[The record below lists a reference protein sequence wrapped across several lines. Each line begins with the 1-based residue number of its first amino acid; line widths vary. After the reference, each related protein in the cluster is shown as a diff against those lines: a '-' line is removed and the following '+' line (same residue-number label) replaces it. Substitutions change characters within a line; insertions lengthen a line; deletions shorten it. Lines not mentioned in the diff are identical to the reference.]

1 MFNMFSSMRIGYLMS
16 DRGKAMRLILFSCLV
31 VFCASAQAQ
40 QRSQPDLENKQQEF
54 EKLEDA
60 AMQSRGRKH
69 ALESE
74 VAELTHSR
82 ERLNQELLEATNKL
96 RQMENRASEIEARL
110 ETLIEREKTITQSLD
125 GRRAVIAEILIVL
138 QRMGRRPPPALLTRP
153 QDILESLRAAL
164 ALESILPPMRA
175 EARALQNDLTE
186 LLRLRESMQNENE
199 KLIDEKTLLKSQSIQ
214 LIKIIASRQENLL
227 SAQTQLKS
235 EAERAQALAQ
245 RATSLKDLISRMENE
260 SDAGRRAAIAARQS
274 DAAQAR
280 LNEDQRR
287 MAHEAP
293 FQDLS
298 RLAPVIPFSELK
310 ARLSLPAAGM
320 IAKRYGSP
328 DGNGGKEKGV
338 SIATRANGIVTAP
351 CDGWIAYSGPYRSYG
366 QLLIINAGDG
376 YYVVLAGMSRSNV
389 NVGQFVL
396 AGEPV
401 ASMGDGTAQ
410 TAATIAIGASTPI
423 LYVEFRKD
431 GASIDPGPWW
441 ARSDSRKVGG

>member
-1 MFNMFSSMRIGYLMS
+1 MS
-16 DRGKAMRLILFSCLV
+16 DRDKAIRLILFSCLV

-69 ALESE
+69 ALESK

-96 RQMENRASEIEARL
+96 RQMENRASEIETRL

-351 CDGWIAYSGPYRSYG
+351 CDGWIAFSGPYRSYG

>member
-1 MFNMFSSMRIGYLMS
+1 MFSSMSTGCFMS
-16 DRGKAMRLILFSCLV
+16 DRDKVKSLILLSSLV
-31 VFCASAQAQ
+31 MIFASARAEPKPPQ
-40 QRSQPDLENKQQEF
+40 DLENKQQEL
-54 EKLEDA
+54 ERVEDA

-74 VAELTHSR
+74 VAELSHSR
-82 ERLNQELLEATNKL
+82 ESLNQELLEATNKL
-96 RQMENRASEIEARL
+96 RQMEHRASEIEARL
-110 ETLIEREKTITQSLD
+110 ETLVDREKIIMQSLD
-125 GRRAVIAEILIVL
+125 ARRSVIAEILVIL

-164 ALESILPPMRA
+164 ALEAILPPMRA

-199 KLIDEKTLLKSQSIQ
+199 KLADEKTLLKSQSIQ
-214 LIKIIASRQENLL
+214 LAKMIASRQENLL
-227 SAQTQLKS
+227 SAQTQLKA

-245 RATSLKDLISRMENE
+245 RATSLKDLILRMENE
-260 SDAGRRAAIAARQS
+260 SDAGRRAALAARQS

-280 LNEDQRR
+280 LTEDQRR
-287 MAHEAP
+287 MAREAP
-293 FQDLS
+293 FQDLT
-298 RLAPVIPFSELK
+298 RLAPAIPFSELK
-310 ARLSLPAAGM
+310 AKLPLPAAGM
-320 IAKRYGSP
+320 IAKRFGSP

-351 CDGWIAYSGPYRSYG
+351 CDGWIAFSGPYRSYG

-401 ASMGDGTAQ
+401 ASMGDGAAQ

-441 ARSDSRKVGG
+441 AKSDSRKVGG

>member
-1 MFNMFSSMRIGYLMS
+1 
-16 DRGKAMRLILFSCLV
+16 MRLILFSCLV